1 MLPAVDKNLGQMY
14 ADLLGLKRHYP
25 NKTGVS
31 AMYHYLLHNNSI
43 TETAIKSF
51 SGSDQNELKD
61 LSQKPGNYISSR
73 FYEKR
78 KVLDYYQDYLVNV
91 QPKLKSLEAGMAVAD
106 DFGED
111 MEMAAYTVAALMY
124 FSDTSGETLKRDDL
138 LKELPRNFTKGFSLN
153 KAKAGSI
160 TVFVRGGLTDQENE
174 MEFNKID
181 FSAGAGKLEFAAGA
195 SVNPPNV
202 YFDEYDGY
210 SLLAAPLHRIVYFP
224 EEAMEPLFS
233 SLVRQG
239 LSKFN

>member
-1 MLPAVDKNLGQMY
+1 MLPTVDRNLGQMY

-25 NKTGVS
+25 NKTGV
-31 AMYHYLLHNNSI
+31 ATMYHYLLHNNSI

-51 SGSDQNELKD
+51 SGSDQNELKE

-91 QPKLKSLEAGMAVAD
+91 QAKLKSLETGVVVEND
-106 DFGED
+106 LNED

-138 LKELPRNFTKGFSLN
+138 FNELPRNFTKGFSTN
-153 KAKAGSI
+153 KAKPGSI
-160 TVFVRGGLTDQENE
+160 TIFIRGGLTDQENE

-181 FSAGAGKLEFAAGA
+181 FTAGAGKLQFAPTAA
-195 SVNPPNV
+195 VNPPSV

-224 EEAMEPLFS
+224 EEVMEPLFS
-233 SLVRQG
+233 SLMSQG
-239 LSKFN
+239 LSKFS